1 MAVTIEQ
8 IGKAIDLSKK
18 YDVNQLI
25 LFGSSLE
32 DITAAN
38 DLDLAVS
45 GIDGWKFFELSARLE
60 EELELNIDL
69 IPLDDDSNLSKHIRK
84 VGKILYERR

>member
-1 MAVTIEQ
+1 MAVTNEHIS
-8 IGKAIDLSKK
+8 KAIDLSKM
-18 YDVNQLI
+18 YNVTQLI

-32 DITAAN
+32 NLSRAN

-45 GIDGWKFFELSARLE
+45 GVDGWKFFELSARLE

-69 IPLDDDSNLSKHIRK
+69 IPLDDNSKLSKHIRK
-84 VGKILYERR
+84 VGKVLYEQC

>member
-1 MAVTIEQ
+1 MAVTNEHIS
-8 IGKAIDLSKK
+8 KAIDLSKM
-18 YDVNQLI
+18 YNVTQLI

-32 DITAAN
+32 NLSRAN

-60 EELELNIDL
+60 EELEMNIDL
-69 IPLDDDSNLSKHIRK
+69 IPLDDNSKLSKHIRK
-84 VGKILYERR
+84 VGKVLYERC

>member
-1 MAVTIEQ
+1 MAVTNEHIS
-8 IGKAIDLSKK
+8 KAIDLSKM
-18 YDVNQLI
+18 YNVTQLI

-32 DITAAN
+32 NLSRAN

-69 IPLDDDSNLSKHIRK
+69 IPLDDNSKLSKHIRK
-84 VGKILYERR
+84 VGKVLYERC

>member
-1 MAVTIEQ
+1 MAITNEHIS
-8 IGKAIDLSKK
+8 KAIDLSKM
-18 YDVNQLI
+18 YNVTQLI

-32 DITAAN
+32 NLSRAN

-45 GIDGWKFFELSARLE
+45 GVDGWKFFELSARLE

-69 IPLDDDSNLSKHIRK
+69 IPLDDNSKLSKHIRK
-84 VGKILYERR
+84 VGKVLYERC

>member
-1 MAVTIEQ
+1 MAVTNEHIS
-8 IGKAIDLSKK
+8 KAIDLSKM
-18 YDVNQLI
+18 YNVTQLI

-32 DITAAN
+32 NLSRAN

-69 IPLDDDSNLSKHIRK
+69 IPLDDNSKLSKHIRK
-84 VGKILYERR
+84 VGKVLYEQC

>member
-1 MAVTIEQ
+1 MAVTNEHIS
-8 IGKAIDLSKK
+8 KAIDLSKM
-18 YDVNQLI
+18 YNVTQLI

-32 DITAAN
+32 NLSRAN

-45 GIDGWKFFELSARLE
+45 GVDGWKFFELSARLE

-69 IPLDDDSNLSKHIRK
+69 IPLDDNSKLSKHIRK
-84 VGKILYERR
+84 VGKVLYERC